1 MTGRDVAAMNLML
14 LGRINEA
21 IRELP
26 PQSFSQPGELSDQ
39 NMVTQI
45 DPLVNN
51 IATLLRSDQV
61 GSAIN
66 QLSELRTTADSSL
79 GGVAADDIITSPVA
93 QEEVVERINYL
104 IQVLEKQK

>member
-1 MTGRDVAAMNLML
+1 MTGRDVAMNLML

-21 IRELP
+21 IQELP

-39 NMVTQI
+39 SMVTQI

-66 QLSELRTTADSSL
+66 QLSELRATADSSL

-104 IQVLEKQK
+104 IRVLEKQK